1 VDESNLAPD
10 WLTQFR
16 RWYADAEAAPEI
28 GDASAMVLATA
39 GADAVPGARTVLLKS
54 VDERGFGFHTNHR
67 SRKGSHMTENSRVS
81 LVFPWHE
88 IQRQVLVDGRAR
100 RASEDESDA
109 YFLTR
114 AHASRLSALA
124 SSQGSVLNSRAELE
138 VAHEELASRYP
149 EGAQVPRPEWWGGWI
164 VVPDRVEF
172 WAGRENRLHDRLHF
186 RRTDGDGW
194 VVERLAP

>member
-1 VDESNLAPD
+1 VDESALAPD

-28 GDASAMVLATA
+28 GEPSAMVLATA
-39 GADAVPGARTVLLKS
+39 GADAIPGARTVLLKS

-67 SRKGSHMTENSRVS
+67 SRKGAQMAENARAS

-88 IQRQVLVDGRAR
+88 IQRQVLVDGRAER
-100 RASEDESDA
+100 VPDDESDA

-114 AHASRLSALA
+114 PHASRLSALA
-124 SSQGSVLNSRAELE
+124 SAQGSVLGSRSELEAAHAEL
-138 VAHEELASRYP
+138 VARYP
-149 EGAQVPRPEWWGGWI
+149 EGEPVPRPGWWGGWI

-172 WAGRENRLHDRLHF
+172 WAGRPDRLHDRLHF
-186 RRTDGDGW
+186 RRDDNRGW

>member
-1 VDESNLAPD
+1 MDESGLAPD

-16 RWYADAEAAPEI
+16 RWYADAEAAAAI
-28 GDASAMVLATA
+28 GEPSAMVLATA

-67 SRKGSHMTENSRVS
+67 SRKGAQMTENGRAS

-88 IQRQVLVDGRAR
+88 IQRQVLVDGRAE
-100 RASEDESDA
+100 RAPDDESDA
-109 YFLTR
+109 YFSTR
-114 AHASRLSALA
+114 PHASRLSALA
-124 SSQGSVLNSRAELE
+124 SEQGRVLGSRAELE
-138 VAHEELASRYP
+138 QAHAEVSQRYP
-149 EGAQVPRPEWWGGWI
+149 EDTVVPRPDRWGGWI

-172 WAGRENRLHDRLHF
+172 WAGRPNRLHDRLHF
-186 RRTDGDGW
+186 RRTDGGNW